1 MMIRNRTEVERYAEV
16 PFALEAELGRCRL
29 TIREL
34 LNLRVGKT
42 LRLSRPVG
50 EDLPLYVGGAL
61 IGRGEI
67 IRLNR
72 TMGIRITELSSLP

>member
-16 PFALEAELGRCRL
+16 PFALEAELGCCRL

-61 IGRGEI
+61 LGRGEV